1 MAEKPS
7 DEEVVEHLK
16 VIRRN
21 LVRDWGE
28 NHIDVAALDR
38 AIEAVEDQADQCR
51 QFTAMH
57 KDRDQ
62 WQARATE
69 AEDQREQLRN
79 RAQDAE
85 RKLALLAGENAELRA
100 ALHKAACWLQSVVD
114 SQAHHR
120 GRPDTDLE
128 RDFDAILATLRQG
141 EKEPDHDR

>member
-100 ALHKAACWLQSVVD
+100 D
-114 SQAHHR
+114 Y
-120 GRPDTDLE
+120 
-128 RDFDAILATLRQG
+128 IRQHVG
-141 EKEPDHDR
+141 YRAW